1 MKTPERWLDA
11 GDAAPTG
18 AAELLSAASPPPP
31 YTDAVRARL
40 GAGVMQTAGTPTP
53 SPWSS
58 LLAKGA
64 FVAIIGGGSG
74 YLVHA
79 VAEKGESTPAPAPVV
94 VVAPALPSVLPL
106 PALSAVAVE
115 SLPELQLP
123 TAPPPA
129 PKLRLDPRL
138 EEAELLEQARSLVG
152 PRPAQALKLTA
163 QHARD
168 FPRGRLGAEADLLAA
183 QALLGMGDVAGAK
196 QRATTSLKRYPNGIY
211 ARQLRE
217 ILSR

>member
-1 MKTPERWLDA
+1 
-11 GDAAPTG
+11 
-18 AAELLSAASPPPP
+18 
-31 YTDAVRARL
+31 
-40 GAGVMQTAGTPTP
+40 MQTAATPTP

-64 FVAIIGGGSG
+64 FVAIVGGGSG

-79 VAEKGESTPAPAPVV
+79 LAEKSAPAPAPPPAT
-94 VVAPALPSVLPL
+94 VAAPVLPSAFPL
-106 PALSAVAVE
+106 PALSAVAVD

-129 PKLRLDPRL
+129 PKLKLDPRL
-138 EEAELLEQARSLVG
+138 EEAELLEQARALVAAN
-152 PRPAQALKLTA
+152 PAQALKLTA
-163 QHARD
+163 QYARD
-168 FPRGRLGAEADLLAA
+168 FPKGRLGAEADLLAA

-196 QRATTSLKRYPNGIY
+196 RRATASLKRYPSGIY

-217 ILSR
+217 ISAR